1 MKIFVVCVTYFPD
14 LELFKESIR
23 SLYNQ
28 VDFFIIVDNT
38 IEESSKININF
49 LEKYDWTQKI
59 KIINLD
65 NNYGIGYAQNI
76 GIKFAIENN
85 ADYILTTDQD
95 TIYPQRYIDT
105 MLSIYNV
112 YKDMYKIAAIAPF
125 FRNINF
131 SSEVYKLIVK
141 DKNDKVLR
149 LKFNTREG
157 LKDVYSVYYTISS
170 GMIIPK
176 NVIEEI
182 GFMNEDL
189 FIDWVDTE
197 WCIRANAKGYNV
209 LQTPKIS
216 IQHKHGY
223 GTLNL
228 FKNYFVTHNYIRRYY
243 IYRNGLY
250 LFLYDKNLNKNLKF
264 FILELLLSLFFVHL
278 IVSKN
283 KLSELKNKYFAI
295 KDAFSKN
302 LGPVKRNLI
311 PDR

>member
-14 LELFKESIR
+14 FELLKESIR

-28 VDFFIIVDNT
+28 VDFFVIVDNT
-38 IEESSKININF
+38 TEDSSKITSNF
-49 LEKYDWTQKI
+49 LEKYDWTKKV

-105 MLSIYNV
+105 MLDIYNV
-112 YKDMYKIAAIAPF
+112 YKDKYKIAAIAPF
-125 FRNINF
+125 FRNTNL

-141 DKNDKVLR
+141 NKNDKVLK
-149 LKFNTREG
+149 LTFYTREG
-157 LKDVYSVYYTISS
+157 LDDVYSVYYTISS
-170 GMIIPK
+170 GMIIPR

-189 FIDWVDTE
+189 FIDWVDNE
-197 WCIRANAKGYNV
+197 WCIRANNKGYSI
-209 LQTPKIS
+209 LQTPKVS
-216 IQHKHGY
+216 IQHKLGY
-223 GTLNL
+223 GILKL
-228 FKNYFVTHNYIRRYY
+228 FKRTFVTHNYIRRYY

-250 LFLYDKNLNKNLKF
+250 LFLHDKNLNKNLKF
-264 FILELLLSLFFVHL
+264 FLLKVLFTLFFIHL
-278 IVSKN
+278 FASKN
-283 KLSELKNKYFAI
+283 KLGELKNKYFAI
-295 KDAFSKN
+295 KDAISKN
-302 LGPVKRNLI
+302 LGPIKRNLI
-311 PDR
+311 PDV

>member
-14 LELFKESIR
+14 FELLKESIR

-38 IEESSKININF
+38 TENSSKINANF
-49 LEKYDWTQKI
+49 LEKYDWTKKV

-105 MLSIYNV
+105 ILSIYNI
-112 YKDMYKIAAIAPF
+112 YKDKYKIAAIAPF
-125 FRNINF
+125 FRNTNL

-141 DKNDKVLR
+141 TKNDKVLK
-149 LKFNTREG
+149 LTFYTREG
-157 LKDVYSVYYTISS
+157 LDDIYNAYYTISS
-170 GMIIPK
+170 GMVIPR

-189 FIDWVDTE
+189 FIDWVDIE
-197 WCIRANAKGYNV
+197 WCIRANNKGYSI
-209 LQTPKIS
+209 LQTPKIC
-216 IQHKHGY
+216 IQHKLGY
-223 GTLNL
+223 GILKLLKRT
-228 FKNYFVTHNYIRRYY
+228 FVTHNYIRRYY

-250 LFLYDKNLNKNLKF
+250 LILYDKNLNKNLKF
-264 FILELLLSLFFVHL
+264 FLLKVLFTLFFIHL
-278 IVSKN
+278 FASKN
-283 KLSELKNKYFAI
+283 KLGELKNKYFAI
-295 KDAFSKN
+295 KDAISKN
-302 LGPVKRNLI
+302 LGPIKRKLI
-311 PDR
+311 PDV